1 MEIKKKA
8 VGFVSVFLFITVALL
23 YFSQHNLRVSPLT
36 GFAVAQFGYSP
47 PADITENTAL
57 QALIRAEADVKAVA
71 SLKIATY
78 FLNDT
83 LLIAKRYFI
92 GETADRLSLTMSSLD
107 TEEKRSYIASL
118 LEVAKTTPKHEI
130 KPQNFSEVLRSTQLI
145 AFKKEQAYRIIDIIF
160 LAEEKERKYKQE
172 GADTAASISLIA
184 QAKTSLLEERFDEAE
199 SLLDDA
205 NLRLDQARLQEARF
219 RSIFKGTQSFFQ
231 LYWWQSLVVFII
243 LAISTPFI
251 VLGGRKIW
259 AVRKLSLLKKE
270 LQTLQGLLVKAQ
282 EDCFKYR
289 TITTTSYKIK
299 ADSYKERMNEIQ
311 RTIPVLETIARGE
324 KYKEKK
330 EAKGVVRVK

>member
-23 YFSQHNLRVSPLT
+23 YFSFIPLT
-36 GFAVAQFGYSP
+36 GFAVAQFEYVPS
-47 PADITENTAL
+47 ADVTEDAAL
-57 QALIRAEADVKAVA
+57 EALLRAEADVKDVA
-71 SLKIATY
+71 SLKITTY

-83 LLIAKRYFI
+83 ILVAKRYFI
-92 GETADRLSLTMSSLD
+92 GDMADRLSITVAGLD
-107 TEEKRSYIASL
+107 TEEKRSYVASL

-130 KPQNFSEVLRSTQLI
+130 KPKNFSEVLRLTQLI
-145 AFKKEQAYRIIDIIF
+145 AFKKEQAYRIIDIIS
-160 LAEEKERKYKQE
+160 LAEEKEGKYEQE

-231 LYWWQSLVVFII
+231 LYWRQSLLVFIV
-243 LAISTPFI
+243 LALTTPFI
-251 VLGGRKIW
+251 VLGLRRIW
-259 AVRKLSLLKKE
+259 TIRKLSLLKKE

-299 ADSYKERMNEIQ
+299 ADSYKERINEIQ
-311 RTIPVLETIARGE
+311 RTIPVLEAIARGE